1 MVSDEVILSEAV
13 RLVNEGVAVTFPVNG
28 RSMLPFIVGGSDSV
42 ILERPTQSPKVGDV
56 VLAEVEGGRHVVHRI
71 VGIDAG
77 LVSLMGDGNLAGREH
92 CRVEQI
98 KAKVSY
104 VVSASGKKSSL
115 DGFRSRLFAK
125 IWIELLPFRRWLLA
139 IYRRVFL

>member
-13 RLVNEGVAVTFPVNG
+13 RLVNDGVAVTFPVNG

-42 ILERPTQSPKVGDV
+42 ILEKPTLAPKVGDV

-71 VGIDAG
+71 VKIEEGR
-77 LVSLMGDGNLAGREH
+77 VSLMGDGNLMGREH

-104 VVSASGKKSSL
+104 VVFASGKKRSMDS
-115 DGFRSRLFAK
+115 FRSRVLAK
-125 IWIELLPFRRWLLA
+125 IWFELLPLRRWLLA